1 MSHKP
6 LNLKEIKKL
15 IEECARDYE
24 IFGDARIDATFIDIR
39 DHLKSAVQGLL
50 QEIENRIKELDR
62 YEQIGF
68 TKQFYINCTNR
79 RDEIET
85 CIIPLIKKWFAD
97 VINKEE
103 ER

>member
-1 MSHKP
+1 MSYEP
-6 LNLKEIKKL
+6 LNLKKIKKL

-24 IFGDARIDATFIDIR
+24 VFGDARIESTFIDIR

-97 VINKEE
+97 VVEE
-103 ER
+103 AEE

>member
-1 MSHKP
+1 MKYEP
-6 LNLKEIKKL
+6 LKGKVYHIPEKGINVFL
-15 IEECARDYE
+15 YSSV
-24 IFGDARIDATFIDIR
+24 
-39 DHLKSAVQGLL
+39 KSAVRGLL

-85 CIIPLIKKWFAD
+85 RIIPLIKKWFAD
-97 VINKEE
+97 VVEE
-103 ER
+103 DEE